1 MDGKQKFEIV
11 PVLTSVV
18 RMEGITLAQA
28 FFLCDVLSLAKQG
41 RPYWK
46 SRKEIGALLK
56 LKERA
61 VTKMIADLVELGY
74 ITRHVMNEDGGRRW
88 YITLT
93 PQFFEANGIE
103 NIAPTGTTVPEVLAP
118 PCQTHWHHNA
128 STTGTTVPEVLAPPC
143 QYGEDNREL
152 HRDSQE
158 REPRAREGTGNTS
171 CRDNIDEEAF
181 AAQSVPQDILDS
193 AVQLI
198 GGTIAG
204 PVYSQIA
211 ECVGTYGEKWVRRA
225 LQIARERDGRS
236 IRYVVGILRSWKR
249 NGYDGDARNA
259 TARRR
264 AEAEEK
270 RKAEADYYNRIAD
283 ENLRKA
289 MERWERE
296 EHGQK
301 NDGTAGKH
309 QAKRDDWGGDGGGD
323 AEVPLQAVP
332 RTRLHLYQA

>member
-1 MDGKQKFEIV
+1 MDGNTQFV
-11 PVLTSVV
+11 SFPMMASVI
-18 RMEGITLAQA
+18 RMKDLTLAQA
-28 FFLCDVLSLAKQG
+28 VFLCDVLSLARMGK
-41 RPYWK
+41 PYWK
-46 SRKEIGALLK
+46 SRAEIGAMLRI
-56 LKERA
+56 KERA
-61 VTKMIADLVELGY
+61 VYYLISELVELGY
-74 ITRHVMNEDGGRRW
+74 IARIADDRGKGIRKHLALTEKFYRVAGIDAPDTC
-88 YITLT
+88 ITL
-93 PQFFEANGIE
+93 QGDC
-103 NIAPTGTTVPEVLAP
+103 TTVQPNM
-118 PCQTHWHHNA
+118 HHSA
-128 STTGTTVPEVLAPPC
+128 VDTCTTVQAGPAPQC
-143 QYGEDNREL
+143 SRDIHREL
-152 HRDSQE
+152 HRDNTKT
-158 REPRAREGTGNTS
+158 PARASEGTGNTS
-171 CRDNIDEEAF
+171 CRDDIDEEAF